1 MLQRPNR
8 SLPAFR
14 TRSAARQTRGI
25 VAFPFVAVAW
35 LVFWAAPAYSQV
47 SVLTQNSDNARDG
60 VYNETILT
68 PTSTIHKLFT
78 ITLDSPV
85 MGQALVLGGLN
96 IPGEPENILLAAT
109 SPNGG
114 GASSAW
120 AFNADTGATLWQLS
134 LGTTVSSATAT
145 PVLDPAAGPHGA
157 LFVLADTTSNQL
169 HAIDAIAG
177 TELPG
182 SPVTISA
189 TVGGDAFNSAQQND
203 RAALLELNGV
213 VYAAFSHN
221 SDSGTYHGWV
231 IGYHYTGSGFTQT
244 GAFCDTCAAGG
255 NEGGIWQGGDGLVS
269 DGTSVF
275 AATGNGSIGSGDYSM
290 SVVKLN
296 PSSLGTVAD
305 SFLPPNAQN
314 NSNSDADL
322 NGGGMALMP
331 GTGGKLFQ
339 GPSKYGSLY
348 LLDSTNLAGGALQTF
363 STGSAIGHSPVAWNS
378 GSAQY
383 AYIWAGSSALDQF
396 CYDSGTGNFNGT
408 EPCQVSSLSG
418 GGTLAI
424 SSNPTG
430 TNAILW
436 AYGASELHAI
446 NPANVSAADY
456 WNSNMTAGDSTGSG
470 PGKFQYVAV
479 ANGKVYVP
487 SGSTIIAYGIPPG
500 TPCGAPTA
508 PSGLGT
514 TAVSSSQIN
523 LAWTASSASCS
534 ITYSVFRGTTSGF
547 APSAANQIATGLTTT
562 TYSDTGLAASTT
574 YYYLVEGVD
583 TGGTSTASNQASAT
597 TQAPSCATPTAPS
610 GLGAAAVS
618 TSHINL
624 SWTAS
629 SASCSIT
636 YSVFRSTTSG
646 FTPSAGNQIATG
658 VTMTTYSDTGLA
670 ASTTY
675 YYLVEAVDTGG
686 TSAASNQASA
696 TTQQPA
702 AQTFTLTAN
711 PTTITIAAPGQSGST
726 TLTFTAANGFSSNGS
741 VTLSSSD
748 CSDMPSESTC
758 SFNPSTI
765 TLTAN
770 GTMETTLTVATTS
783 ASAAIPATGERPSRF
798 DWPHA
803 PSTIALACIFWIG
816 IHLLA
821 WGGRPRRW
829 GGVLILAALAFGL
842 AFANAGCAGHV
853 SSGGGN
859 AGTPV
864 GDTAITV
871 TFTING
877 VTQTVPNLM
886 VDVQ

>member
-14 TRSAARQTRGI
+14 TRSAAWQTRGI

-145 PVLDPAAGPHGA
+145 PVVDPAAGPHGA
-157 LFVLADTTSNQL
+157 LFVLSDTTSNQL

-314 NSNSDADL
+314 NSNADADL

-331 GTGGKLFQ
+331 GTGGKFFQ

-363 STGSAIGHSPVAWNS
+363 STGSAIGYSPVAWNS

-383 AYIWAGSSALDQF
+383 AYIWAGSSALEQF
-396 CYDSGTGNFNGT
+396 CYDSGTGNFSGAG
-408 EPCQVSSLSG
+408 PCETSSLSG

-424 SSNPTG
+424 SSNSTG

-456 WNSNMTAGDSTGSG
+456 WNSNMTSGDSTGSG

-487 SGSTIIAYGIPPG
+487 AGSTIIAYGIPPG

-508 PSGLGT
+508 PSGLGA
-514 TAVSSSQIN
+514 TAASTSQIN
-523 LAWTASSASCS
+523 LSWTASSASCS
-534 ITYSVFRGTTSGF
+534 ITYSVFRSTTSGF
-547 APSAANQIATGLTTT
+547 APSAGNEIATGVTVT

-583 TGGTSTASNQASAT
+583 TGGTSSASNHASAT
-597 TQAPSCATPTAPS
+597 TQTAVAP
-610 GLGAAAVS
+610 
-618 TSHINL
+618 
-624 SWTAS
+624 
-629 SASCSIT
+629 
-636 YSVFRSTTSG
+636 
-646 FTPSAGNQIATG
+646 
-658 VTMTTYSDTGLA
+658 
-670 ASTTY
+670 
-675 YYLVEAVDTGG
+675 
-686 TSAASNQASA
+686 
-696 TTQQPA
+696 
-702 AQTFTLTAN
+702 TFTVTAN
-711 PTTITIAAPGQSGST
+711 PTTISVTAPGQSGST
-726 TLTFTAANGFSSNGS
+726 TLTFTAENGFSSNGS
-741 VTLSSSD
+741 VALSSAD
-748 CSDMPSESTC
+748 CSGLPSESSC
-758 SFNPSTI
+758 SFNPATI
-765 TLTAN
+765 TLTAD
-770 GTMETTLTVATTS
+770 GTATTTLTVSTTA
-783 ASAAIPATGERPSRF
+783 ASVAIPATGERPSRF

-821 WGGRPRRW
+821 WGGKSRRW
-829 GGVLILAALAFGL
+829 GGVLILAVFAF
-842 AFANAGCAGHV
+842 AFAIANAGCAGHV

-864 GDTAITV
+864 ADTAITV

>member
-1 MLQRPNR
+1 MPQGPNR
-8 SLPAFR
+8 SPLPFHV
-14 TRSAARQTRGI
+14 RSAPRQTRGF
-25 VAFPFVAVAW
+25 AALPFVVAAW
-35 LVFWAAPAYSQV
+35 LAFWAAPAYGQV
-47 SVLTQNSDNARDG
+47 SVLTQNSDNGRDA
-60 VYNETILT
+60 VYNETTLT

-78 ITLDSPV
+78 VTLDSPV
-85 MGQALVLGGLN
+85 MGQALILGGLN
-96 IPGEPENILLAAT
+96 IPGQPENILLAAT

-120 AFNADTGATLWQLS
+120 AFNADTGAMLWQLS

-145 PVLDPAAGPHGA
+145 ALVDPAAGPHGA
-157 LFVLADTTSNQL
+157 LFVLSDTTSNQL

-189 TVGGDAFNSAQQND
+189 TVGGNAFNSAQQND

-231 IGYHYTGSGFTQT
+231 IGYRYTGSGFTQT
-244 GAFCDTCAAGG
+244 GAFCDTCASGG
-255 NEGGIWQGGDGLVS
+255 NEGGIWQGGDGIVS
-269 DGTSVF
+269 DGTSVL
-275 AATGNGSIGSGDYSM
+275 AESGNGSIGSGNYSM
-290 SVVKLN
+290 SVVKLS

-305 SFLPPNAQN
+305 SFLPPNAVN
-314 NSNSDADL
+314 NSNADADL

-363 STGSAIGHSPVAWNS
+363 STGSAVGYSPAAWNS

-383 AYIWAGSSALDQF
+383 AYIWAGGSALDQF
-396 CYDSGTGNFNGT
+396 CYSSAAGNFSGT
-408 EPCQVSSLSG
+408 EPCEVSSLTS

-424 SSNPTG
+424 SSNSTG

-436 AYGASELHAI
+436 AYGGSELHAM

-470 PGKFQYVAV
+470 PGRFQYLAV
-479 ANGKVYVP
+479 ANGKVYAP
-487 SGSTIIAYGIPPG
+487 SGSTIIVYGIPPG

-508 PSGLGT
+508 PSGLGA
-514 TAVSSSQIN
+514 TAASSSQ
-523 LAWTASSASCS
+523 
-534 ITYSVFRGTTSGF
+534 
-547 APSAANQIATGLTTT
+547 
-562 TYSDTGLAASTT
+562 
-574 YYYLVEGVD
+574 
-583 TGGTSTASNQASAT
+583 
-597 TQAPSCATPTAPS
+597 
-610 GLGAAAVS
+610 
-618 TSHINL
+618 INL

-636 YSVFRSTTSG
+636 YSVFRGTPSG
-646 FTPSAGNQIATG
+646 FAPSAGNQIATG

-670 ASTTY
+670 ASTAY

-702 AQTFTLTAN
+702 TPTFTVTAN
-711 PTTITIAAPGQSGST
+711 PTTITITAPGKSGST

-741 VTLSSSD
+741 VTLSSAD
-748 CSDMPSESTC
+748 CSGLPSESSC
-758 SFNPSTI
+758 SFNPATI
-765 TLTAN
+765 TLAAN
-770 GTMETTLTVATTS
+770 GMAQTTLTIATTA
-783 ASAAIPATGERPSRF
+783 ASGAIPGAGQRPGPLGWWS
-798 DWPHA
+798 A
-803 PSTIALACIFWIG
+803 GAALTLACIFCVG
-816 IHLLA
+816 FQLLTF
-821 WGGRPRRW
+821 GGRPRRW
-829 GGVLILAALAFGL
+829 GMALILAAF
-842 AFANAGCAGHV
+842 AFASAFASAGCAGLIG
-853 SSGGGN
+853 SSGGN
-859 AGTPV
+859 TGTPA
-864 GDTAITV
+864 GNTAVTIQFTV
-871 TFTING
+871 NG
-877 VTQTVPNLM
+877 VTQTVPNLT